1 MDVKD
6 IKDLILTIDKT
17 SVESVEI
24 EKGDFVIRVS
34 KKSKIESN
42 TIQKTNEVVTVD
54 KAKEDNRE
62 LEVVVNQ
69 DNTKYIQEIEDLH
82 IIKSPMVGTFYG
94 APSPDSAPFVK
105 VGDRVEKG
113 QTLCIVEA
121 MKMMNEIKSDITGEI
136 VEILAEAEDIVEYG
150 QPLMRIRR

>member
-34 KKSKIESN
+34 KKAKVESN
-42 TIQKTNEVVTVD
+42 NIQMINEAITVD
-54 KAKEDNRE
+54 KVKEVNKE
-62 LEVVVNQ
+62 LEVGNEV
-69 DNTKYIQEIEDLH
+69 NTKYIQEIEDLH

-105 VGDRVEKG
+105 VGDKVEKG

-121 MKMMNEIKSDITGEI
+121 MKMMNEIKSDIAGEI

>member
-42 TIQKTNEVVTVD
+42 TTQKINEAITLD
-54 KAKEDNRE
+54 KVKEVNRE
-62 LEVVVNQ
+62 LEVGNE
-69 DNTKYIQEIEDLH
+69 DNAKYIQEIEDLH

-105 VGDRVEKG
+105 VGDKVEKG

-121 MKMMNEIKSDITGEI
+121 MKMMNEIKSDIAGEI

>member
-34 KKSKIESN
+34 KKAKVESN
-42 TIQKTNEVVTVD
+42 NIQMINEAITVD
-54 KAKEDNRE
+54 KVKEVNKE
-62 LEVVVNQ
+62 LEVGNE

-105 VGDRVEKG
+105 VGDKVEKG

-121 MKMMNEIKSDITGEI
+121 MKMMNEIKSDIAGEI